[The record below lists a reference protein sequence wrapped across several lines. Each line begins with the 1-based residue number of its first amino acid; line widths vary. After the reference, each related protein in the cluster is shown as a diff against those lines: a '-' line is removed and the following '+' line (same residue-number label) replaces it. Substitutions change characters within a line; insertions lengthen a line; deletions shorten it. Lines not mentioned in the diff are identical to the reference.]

1 MTVTAEDRFEV
12 SISISVKNKAT
23 GEMVT
28 ETVHTDH
35 NLDYGSMQ
43 AFRQVAIGS
52 LNEGTGKLGHA
63 LAESFG
69 QNSLGKILGGVV
81 DTVINRESGELPKG
95 VIR

>member
-1 MTVTAEDRFEV
+1 MAVTKDDRFEV
-12 SISISVKNKAT
+12 SITISVINKAT
-23 GEMVT
+23 GEKVT
-28 ETVHTDH
+28 ETAHTDY

-52 LNEGTGKLGHA
+52 LNEGTGKLGSA

-69 QNSLGKILGGVV
+69 QSSLAQILGGVV
-81 DTVINRESGELPKG
+81 DTVVNREPGPG